1 MNKPERSV
9 SIAEQLAATI
19 HRLQAGDLPPATVE
33 MARRLLLDVVGL
45 AIAARNE
52 TYIVATLAATD
63 PGTHATAFGHAGSFD
78 AFGAAFINGT
88 AAHGEDY
95 DDTFEGGP
103 VHSGAVIVPAILAA
117 CER

>member
-1 MNKPERSV
+1 MNKPDRST
-9 SIAEQLAATI
+9 SIAERLAATI
-19 HRLQAGDLPPATVE
+19 HDLQADDLPPATVE
-33 MARRLLLDVVGL
+33 MVRRLLLDVVGL

-52 TYIVATLAATD
+52 SYIVATLDATD
-63 PGTHATAFGHAGSFD
+63 PGSQATAFGHAGAFD
-78 AFGAAFINGT
+78 AFGAALINGT